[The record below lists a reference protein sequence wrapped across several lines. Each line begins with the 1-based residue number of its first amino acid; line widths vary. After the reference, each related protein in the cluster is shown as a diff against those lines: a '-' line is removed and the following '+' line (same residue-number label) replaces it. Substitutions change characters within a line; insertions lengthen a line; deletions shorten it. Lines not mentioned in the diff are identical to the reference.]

1 MPKNRFESCPNHK
14 TKIMKRFDQFL
25 KFVDSLAPDP
35 WIVGGSV
42 QARPIYQLGFM
53 LGVAVTSIVIYLFF

>member
-1 MPKNRFESCPNHK
+1 
-14 TKIMKRFDQFL
+14 MKRFDQFL

>member
-1 MPKNRFESCPNHK
+1 MPKNRFESCPGHK

-35 WIVGGSV
+35 WIVEGSV
-42 QARPIYQLGFM
+42 QARPTSQIGFM
-53 LGVAVTSIVIYLFF
+53 LGVAVTLIVIYFFF